1 MLGLSRHNKYTLTGT
16 IRTRT
21 VFFLLPS
28 WTLRRRPSFF
38 LQVFTSLLL
47 DDTHN
52 MMPIVSWCNI
62 RTWVKSWLHHLPI
75 TWLKHCYQ
83 WSPVNW
89 VDIFYLIFFL
99 VYIKCNRYTYST
111 ERSSWY
117 KVNYYFQF
125 FLSELAEHF
134 RRYNIE
140 PLVNCQCVFSLSFH
154 THNELNSEHR
164 SKQWGW

>member
-16 IRTRT
+16 IRSRT

-52 MMPIVSWCNI
+52 LMPIVSWCNI

-99 VYIKCNRYTYST
+99 CTLNAIVIHIAQFLVQSKLLLPVFPLWACRA
-111 ERSSWY
+111 
-117 KVNYYFQF
+117 FQ
-125 FLSELAEHF
+125 EVQY
-134 RRYNIE
+134 RRY
-140 PLVNCQCVFSLSFH
+140 LVNCKSVFSLSFH
-154 THNELNSEHR
+154 IHNELNSEHR
-164 SKQWGW
+164 SKQWG